1 MVGLCPPE
9 RSAREVRECVLRG
22 GRIAD
27 AVRRERRYANRDD
40 AIEFLG
46 AAEGR
51 CHQKFL
57 EKQEAGPLAALQL

>member
-1 MVGLCPPE
+1 M
-9 RSAREVRECVLRG
+9 RG
-22 GRIAD
+22 GRIAN

-40 AIEFLG
+40 AIELLD

-51 CHQKFL
+51 RHQKFL